1 MNKQE
6 YQNLLSKF
14 YQAETSAEEEKLLKN
29 FENKSQEEKLFFES
43 LQEEKTQKMNWDFED
58 FIAKTKENTSVV
70 SISKHRSQNN
80 TIKTSWYWMA
90 ASFLVMMSVGYF
102 LIGENGAENSVS
114 TELVTAPKLPSTQNT
129 IIAAE
134 EEPKVVSENI
144 VSTTPKVKKAAPKTI
159 ISKKQP
165 IQLARNTETKQEK
178 VENNMVDEPLPIQ
191 DTEYESGFVMING
204 KKIENE
210 EAAIHI
216 TQNAFK
222 MFAGN
227 VSAGVQQTEI
237 LKRIELEF

>member
-1 MNKQE
+1 MNTQE
-6 YQNLLSKF
+6 YQQLLSKF

-29 FENKSQEEKLFFES
+29 FDNNTPEDRLIFES

-58 FIAKTKENTSVV
+58 FLVKTQEETAVV
-70 SISKHRSQNN
+70 PISKVEIQTSR
-80 TIKTSWYWMA
+80 TKTSWYWMV
-90 ASFLVMMSVGYF
+90 ASFLAILGLGYF
-102 LIGENGAENSVS
+102 LLNNDS
-114 TELVTAPKLPSTQNT
+114 TQKPIPKEIVKNEKLPSMRNPTQTIEKPEVIHENVAQNT
-129 IIAAE
+129 PTKIKAQYKHRISAKQTKMLA
-134 EEPKVVSENI
+134 KNTKAKQQKTENEI
-144 VSTTPKVKKAAPKTI
+144 VD
-159 ISKKQP
+159 QP
-165 IQLARNTETKQEK
+165 MN
-178 VENNMVDEPLPIQ
+178 IQ
-191 DTEYESGFVMING
+191 DTEYESSFVMING